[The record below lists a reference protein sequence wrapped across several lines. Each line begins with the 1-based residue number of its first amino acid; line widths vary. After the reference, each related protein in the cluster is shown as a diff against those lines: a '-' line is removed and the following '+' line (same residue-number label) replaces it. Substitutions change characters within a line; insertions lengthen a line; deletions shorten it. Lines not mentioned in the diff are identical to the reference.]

1 MNSKTIKVYLVG
13 GAVRDI
19 VIGHPSKDLDFV
31 VVGATPEFMHSNSF
45 TEVGA
50 DFPVYLHPI
59 TNDEFALARTERKTG
74 AGYHGFETIFDDS
87 VTLEDDLA
95 RRDLA
100 MNAMAIEVDA
110 EVLITGDMKII
121 GDIIDPYN
129 GQEDIKLK
137 TIRHTSPAFAEDPLR
152 VLRVARF
159 AARYNFAVAHETY
172 QEMCEIVHS
181 GEMDTLPMERVFAEF
196 KKAMMEDHYG
206 VFFDV
211 LNKVDVVDLYFEE
224 LCDWD
229 NAGNDFAVQID
240 ATFEER
246 VCLLIMGFKPREA
259 EEMLMR
265 IKAPSK
271 LIDMA
276 IWTTRLEELL
286 WEVTYD
292 FNGTPTNVHVFEA
305 LDKIHVWKN
314 VHKLQEIVRLFLFY
328 QDNGGTRSII
338 EKIFT
343 IIRAGATIGF
353 DDLGKHD
360 RETLKGKEI
369 GDAITKKRLEVIEE
383 LNLFSS

>member
-13 GAVRDI
+13 GAVRDL

-31 VVGATPEFMHSNSF
+31 VVGATTEFMYERGFN
-45 TEVGA
+45 EVGA
-50 DFPVYLHPI
+50 DFPVFLHPI

-74 AGYHGFETIFDDS
+74 TGYHGFETIFDDS

-172 QEMCEIVHS
+172 QEMCEIVTA
-181 GEMDTLPMERVFAEF
+181 GEMDALPMERVFAEF
-196 KKAMMEDHYG
+196 KKGMLEDHYG

-224 LCDWD
+224 LCDWNNVGLD
-229 NAGNDFAVQID
+229 YAVQVG

-246 VCLLIMGFKPREA
+246 VCLLVMGLKPSEA
-259 EEMLMR
+259 ESMLVR
-265 IKAPSK
+265 IKAPSM
-271 LIDMA
+271 LIDMV
-276 IWTTRLEELL
+276 IWTARLEEIIWDVLD
-286 WEVTYD
+286 EFD
-292 FNGTPTNVHVFEA
+292 RPSTNKVIFEI
-305 LDKIHVWKN
+305 LDKVNAWKN
-314 VHKLQEIVRLFLFY
+314 VHKLQKVVRLFLFY
-328 QDNGGTRSII
+328 NSAPSYDTIKR
-338 EKIFT
+338 IFT
-343 IIRAGATIGF
+343 ILRIGARISF
-353 DDLGKHD
+353 DDLDKND
-360 RETLKGKEI
+360 RETLKGKDI

-383 LNLFSS
+383 A